1 MSVVWRACLIT
12 VFFLL
17 VVLVLVRPSAAHS
30 WYPWNC
36 CNDQDCRPVPFES
49 IKVTPTGYQVP
60 SGEIIPFSSTKIK
73 PTPAEDV
80 EQRFHWC
87 SVAGSDTGHTLCLFV
102 PQGGV

>member
-1 MSVVWRACLIT
+1 MSLVWRTCLVT
-12 VFFLL
+12 LAFLA
-17 VVLVLVRPSAAHS
+17 VVYIIVKPAMAHS

-36 CNDQDCRPVPFES
+36 CNDRDCRPIPFES

>member
-1 MSVVWRACLIT
+1 MSTVWRAAVIA
-12 VFFLL
+12 
-17 VVLVLVRPSAAHS
+17 VLALMAAYVGVKAAAAHS

-36 CNDQDCRPVPFES
+36 CNDRDCRPVPFDAVT
-49 IKVTPTGYQVP
+49 VTPTGYRVP
-60 SGEIIPFSSTKIK
+60 SGEVIPFSSTKIK
-73 PTPAEDV
+73 PTPPEDV